1 MRESKYD
8 KYVFIICIIVFLYSF
23 FFVKWEY
30 IYDDYGNVEAFKYP
44 TSVIIAPLAGMLFF
58 FLMLFKEELKPVNR
72 KWMYRKIKS
81 FFHQAKA
88 KFREGIEEYREWRG
102 R

>member
-8 KYVFIICIIVFLYSF
+8 KYVFIACLVVFLYSF
-23 FFVKWEY
+23 FLVDIDY
-30 IYDDYGNVEAFKYP
+30 IYDDYGNIESIKYP
-44 TSVIIAPLAGMLFF
+44 TSVIIAPIAGMMFL
-58 FLMLFKEELKPVNR
+58 FLMLFKKELKPIDR
-72 KWMYRKIKS
+72 RWTYRKIKL

-88 KFREGIEEYREWRG
+88 KFHDGAEDYRRWRG